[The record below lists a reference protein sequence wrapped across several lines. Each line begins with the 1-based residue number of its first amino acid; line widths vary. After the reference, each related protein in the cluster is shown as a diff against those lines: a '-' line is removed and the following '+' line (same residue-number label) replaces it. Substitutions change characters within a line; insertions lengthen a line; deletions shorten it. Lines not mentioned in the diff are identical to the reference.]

1 MKNYVAGCRSAAFL
15 LAVGFASVVCAT
27 DYTWTGN
34 GELGNWNDSNNWE
47 LSSAASG
54 AGTSAAVPGAGD
66 TALFTQGTYEIT
78 SGIALGGGILTIKL
92 GEAKG
97 DAVTNTISGNIS
109 GIGGIRIEGSCT
121 NTPSIKTQVEQTAK
135 WNTVM
140 ILGGDNSYS
149 GGTTV
154 TNSLLRGDSTTAF
167 GAADSDVLFAGR
179 TSLAFNAKGNWRSY
193 KYIQGHTA
201 NSGSDYPS
209 ICFLKYADWNGSLT
223 SKVKSNS
230 NGYRL
235 FIVASVGATANI
247 NAAITLPS
255 SNVYPCVDP
264 FSANTKMNF
273 FNSVHVKEFRQTGVG
288 AIGGACNFYSKG
300 NQYELTQIGY
310 GFNVRCMTDRL
321 LDESRV
327 LNYGG
332 NYGKDGYGYFDLYG
346 YDQQAKGLTST
357 ATSTDYTEAGNYLRC
372 TKSGSAATMWLVG
385 AKQNCLF
392 RGRVE
397 DNVSIVWNP
406 DGEYTQVFSNRTHT
420 MTGRFVVSN
429 GTIRVAGKATFKN
442 VPEIVV
448 AKNAKFECFSTEAD
462 CFSGLKSLI
471 IEDGATFTVG
481 EETPKPFADGEI
493 DLVIKGSGKLVIPSG
508 MSVRMKKLNANGLY
522 PGATDI
528 YTSDSNVDWF
538 AGGEISAINE
548 NITSWK
554 SAINGNWSD
563 ETKWTDGVPAEGK
576 TAYIT
581 VGGND
586 YTVTI
591 GEDAVLNKRL
601 VVGGGANVATLAI
614 SATAAMTNG
623 YINVNDG
630 GVISVN
636 ENGSLLYEGKGDGVR
651 TDTELT
657 EVIAIKGGE
666 LLVDGGAVDF
676 RDMSGRIVVS
686 DGENGGKGKIT
697 VRDGSIFYNPDTG
710 SDYFRIEEGGFVD
723 MSGGTFLFDGYNP
736 AIVNDVGFRL
746 NGGEMCIT
754 GGVFG
759 VVKFADNSHTNR
771 INFHQG
777 SVVFGGDAILQ
788 LCEIR
793 GFDNKCYFSPTTSG
807 ESLYFRMEGRAKVQT
822 NSNDFRV
829 LHLGGQVSNPSI
841 VMDWMTSATN
851 EAYRMNVGQNRS
863 GTYVFNLTNSTF
875 EVGEVGLRIGFGDST
890 DAAPENPVHGICN
903 VLNGGEL
910 VIDGKGAVQK
920 GYLAWSLCGLAVG
933 YSGRS
938 KVTSGKIYEGE
949 LNIDKGGLV
958 RTLYGDMGVGV
969 GFAKGSVTIDGGT
982 LNFNDHETKSSY
994 KYQDTTCGIGMFGGE
1009 GSVTVKNGGSFAS
1022 LPDVFVGGAITNRFP
1037 IQGINFLNYSS
1048 QKMAADSSAT
1058 GTLEVADATVK
1069 FKQNLVVGM
1078 DGFGIVRR
1086 IGSEGAFEV
1095 GNIVCTNIEERVYT
1109 GSRFDFV
1116 LDENGIGP
1124 ITVADRVSIFGNAS
1138 VNVDMSAYN
1147 GKKRSFKLIDCTSHS
1162 GEFDSVSITG
1172 VNFASQKPWLEWSS
1186 RGLRLKM
1193 SVGTVISLR

>member
-1 MKNYVAGCRSAAFL
+1 
-15 LAVGFASVVCAT
+15 
-27 DYTWTGN
+27 
-34 GELGNWNDSNNWE
+34 
-47 LSSAASG
+47 
-54 AGTSAAVPGAGD
+54 
-66 TALFTQGTYEIT
+66 
-78 SGIALGGGILTIKL
+78 
-92 GEAKG
+92 
-97 DAVTNTISGNIS
+97 
-109 GIGGIRIEGSCT
+109 
-121 NTPSIKTQVEQTAK
+121 
-135 WNTVM
+135 
-140 ILGGDNSYS
+140 
-149 GGTTV
+149 
-154 TNSLLRGDSTTAF
+154 
-167 GAADSDVLFAGR
+167 
-179 TSLAFNAKGNWRSY
+179 
-193 KYIQGHTA
+193 
-201 NSGSDYPS
+201 
-209 ICFLKYADWNGSLT
+209 
-223 SKVKSNS
+223 
-230 NGYRL
+230 
-235 FIVASVGATANI
+235 
-247 NAAITLPS
+247 
-255 SNVYPCVDP
+255 
-264 FSANTKMNF
+264 
-273 FNSVHVKEFRQTGVG
+273 
-288 AIGGACNFYSKG
+288 
-300 NQYELTQIGY
+300 
-310 GFNVRCMTDRL
+310 
-321 LDESRV
+321 
-327 LNYGG
+327 
-332 NYGKDGYGYFDLYG
+332 
-346 YDQQAKGLTST
+346 
-357 ATSTDYTEAGNYLRC
+357 
-372 TKSGSAATMWLVG
+372 MWLVG
-385 AKQNCLF
+385 GDKDYLF
-392 RGRVE
+392 RGCVN

-406 DGEYTQVFSNRTHT
+406 AGDYTQVFSNRTHA

-429 GTIRVAGKATFKN
+429 GAIRVAGKATFKN

-508 MSVRMKKLNANGLY
+508 MSVKMKKLNANGLY

-554 SAINGNWSD
+554 SAIDGNWSD
-563 ETKWTDGVPAEGK
+563 ETKWTDGVPEEGK

-581 VGGND
+581 VGGAD
-586 YTVTI
+586 YTVSI

-636 ENGSLLYEGKGDGVR
+636 ENGSLLYEGKGDDVR
-651 TDTELT
+651 TDTEST

-666 LLVDGGAVDF
+666 LLVDGGMVDF
-676 RDMSGRIVVS
+676 RNVGGRIVVAA
-686 DGENGGKGKIT
+686 GENGERGKVT
-697 VRDGSIFYNPDTG
+697 VRTGAMRYNADTG
-710 SDYFRIEEGGFVD
+710 SDYFQVEEGGFVD

-736 AIVNDVGFRL
+736 SIVNDVGFRL

-759 VVKFADNSHTNR
+759 VVKFADNFHTNR

-777 SVVFGGDAILQ
+777 SVVFGGGAILQ
-788 LCEIR
+788 LCEIY
-793 GFDNKCYFSPTTSG
+793 GFDNKCYFSPVTSG
-807 ESLYFRMEGRAKVQT
+807 ESLYFRMEGQAKVRT

-829 LHLGGQVSNPSI
+829 LHLGGQVSNPSV

-851 EAYRMNVGQNRS
+851 GAYRMNVGQNRS

-875 EVGEVGLRIGFGDST
+875 EVGEVGLRIGLGDNV
-890 DAAPENPVHGICN
+890 DVALPKNPVHGICN

-920 GYLAWSLCGLAVG
+920 GYLSWSLCGVAVG

-938 KVTSGKIYEGE
+938 KATSGKIYEGE

-1086 IGSEGAFEV
+1086 IGSEGSFEV

>member
-15 LAVGFASVVCAT
+15 LAVGFASVACAT

-34 GELGNWNDSNNWE
+34 GKLGNWNDSNNWE
-47 LSSAASG
+47 LSAAASG
-54 AGTSAAVPGAGD
+54 AGTPAAVPGAGD

-78 SGIALGGGILTIKL
+78 SDIALDGGILTIKL

-121 NTPSIKTQVEQTAK
+121 SSPSSTSQIKSTAQ
-135 WNTVM
+135 WCSAM
-140 ILGGDNSYS
+140 IFGGDNSYA

-154 TNSLLRGDSTTAF
+154 TNALLCGNTVTAF
-167 GAADSDVLFAGR
+167 GAADSDVLFSGY
-179 TSLAFNAKGNWRSY
+179 TGVDFNAEGSWRSY
-193 KYIQGHTA
+193 KYIQGFT
-201 NSGSDYPS
+201 SGYPS
-209 ICFLKYADWNGSLT
+209 MRFLKNLDWNGSLT
-223 SKVKSNS
+223 NKVKKTSEIKLYLNLPEKKHITVNM
-230 NGYRL
+230 NGM
-235 FIVASVGATANI
+235 
-247 NAAITLPS
+247 ITLP
-255 SNVYPCVDP
+255 NAKVYPQLG
-264 FSANTKMNF
+264 SNAQLNF
-273 FNSVHVKEFRQTGVG
+273 NNPIYVKELCQT
-288 AIGGACNFYSKG
+288 ATSNIGLPCYFYAKG
-300 NQYELTQIGY
+300 NRYETINIGY
-310 GFNVRCMTDRL
+310 GFSIKCMTDRL
-321 LDESRV
+321 LDETRV
-327 LNYGG
+327 LNYGCTT
-332 NYGKDGYGYFDLYG
+332 YGTDATGYFDLNG
-346 YDQQAKGLTST
+346 YDQRAKGLTST
-357 ATSTDYTEAGNYLRC
+357 IANTQNTDKTETGNILRC
-372 TKSGSAATMWLVG
+372 QNGSAVTMWLVG
-385 AKQNCLF
+385 GDKDYLF
-392 RGRVE
+392 RGCVN

-406 DGEYTQVFSNRTHT
+406 AGDYTQVFSNRTHA

-429 GTIRVAGKATFKN
+429 GAIRVAGKATFKN

-508 MSVRMKKLNANGLY
+508 MSVKMKKLNANGLY

-581 VGGND
+581 VGGAD
-586 YTVTI
+586 YTVSI

-601 VVGGGANVATLAI
+601 VVGGGANVAILAI

-630 GVISVN
+630 GMISVN
-636 ENGSLLYEGKGDGVR
+636 EHGSLLYEGKGDDVR
-651 TDTELT
+651 TDTEST

-666 LLVDGGAVDF
+666 LLVDGGMVDF
-676 RDMSGRIVVS
+676 RNVGGRIVVAA
-686 DGENGGKGKIT
+686 GENGERGKVT
-697 VRDGSIFYNPDTG
+697 VRTGSMRYNADTG
-710 SDYFRIEEGGFVD
+710 SDYFQVEEGGFVD

-736 AIVNDVGFRL
+736 SIINDVGFRL
-746 NGGEMCIT
+746 YGGEMCVT

-759 VVKFADNSHTNR
+759 VVKFADNFHTNR

-777 SVVFGGDAILQ
+777 SVVFGGGAILQ
-788 LCEIR
+788 LCEIY
-793 GFDNKCYFSPTTSG
+793 GFDNKCYFSPVTSG
-807 ESLYFRMEGRAKVQT
+807 ESLYFRMEGQAKVRT

-829 LHLGGQVSNPSI
+829 LHLGGQVSNPSV

-851 EAYRMNVGQNRS
+851 GAYRMNVGQNRS

-875 EVGEVGLRIGFGDST
+875 EVGEVGLRIGLGDNV
-890 DAAPENPVHGICN
+890 DVALPKNPVHGICN
-903 VLNGGEL
+903 VLDGGEI

-920 GYLAWSLCGLAVG
+920 GYLSWSLCGVAVG

-938 KVTSGKIYEGE
+938 KATSGKIYEGE

-1022 LPDVFVGGAITNRFP
+1022 LPDVFVGGATTNRFP
-1037 IQGINFLNYSS
+1037 IQGINFLNHSS

-1086 IGSEGAFEV
+1086 IGSEGSFEV

-1172 VNFASQKPWLEWSS
+1172 VNFAGQKPWLEWSS

-1193 SVGTVISLR
+1193 GVGTVISLR